1 MAASRSVL
9 LAFATLFLLAVPAS
23 AQHLENQPENK
34 NAPPFDWQ
42 KIIDVNK
49 VPLPEAS
56 GQPITDSDRTWAY
69 VVAVGGF
76 LLVFVMTRLAVRILA
91 YLLIGLLVIG
101 GIGLLCV
108 LIDERR
114 ITTWPMLFVTTAS
127 IAGSFGVVS
136 AVIGLFTIDQDK
148 D

>member
-1 MAASRSVL
+1 MAVNRSLLAL
-9 LAFATLFLLAVPAS
+9 LAFAGFLLVAAPAA
-23 AQHLENQPENK
+23 AQEPDK
-34 NAPPFDWQ
+34 PNALPFDLP
-42 KIIDVNK
+42 KIDLSK
-49 VPLPEAS
+49 VPLPDAG

-76 LLVFVMTRLAVRILA
+76 LLVFVLTRVAVRILA

-114 ITTWPMLFVTTAS
+114 LTTWPMLLITTAS
-127 IAGSFGVVS
+127 IAGSCGVAS

-148 D
+148 E